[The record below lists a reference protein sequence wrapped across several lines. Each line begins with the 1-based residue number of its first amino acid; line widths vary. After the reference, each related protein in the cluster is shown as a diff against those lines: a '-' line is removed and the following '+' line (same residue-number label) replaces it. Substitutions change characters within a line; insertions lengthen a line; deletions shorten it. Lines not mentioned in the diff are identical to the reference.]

1 MVSPTTRETYLKN
14 ARSLERSFRRRGLS
28 RSPESYADEIGRRSA
43 KLHGS
48 SLRMYKRSAVFR
60 LESIGD
66 QAGADRLRA
75 LLDELSLETGKRKR
89 LVRRV
94 PDALAACLLDQLGMR
109 RTAIAKRTRDLLLA
123 TMVTGLRPIEWGS
136 AVLIGDVLTVR
147 NAKFKE
153 GERANGAVRELE
165 LLESVTPAER
175 SAIERTIAAFTKS
188 PYASQRPNVSVAFK
202 EALGAAIRQA
212 GVSKWF
218 YRLRVYDFRHQFSAD
233 AKASWGVGEG
243 MVAAAM
249 GHAVEETA
257 IQHYGRAK
265 HGSSRSKVQPSS
277 SSIAKVR
284 RLYAPE
290 RSRPSQPPV
299 RQSNSPAN
307 GGR

>member
-1 MVSPTTRETYLKN
+1 MVSSTTRETYLKN
-14 ARSLERSFRRRGLS
+14 ARSLERSFRRRGLP
-28 RSPESYADEIGRRSA
+28 RSPESYADEIERRSA

-66 QAGADRLRA
+66 QRGANRLRA
-75 LLDELSLETGKRKR
+75 LLDALSLETGKRRR

-94 PDALAACLLDQLGMR
+94 PDALAAALLEQLGTR
-109 RTAIAKRTRDLLLA
+109 GTAIAGRTGDLLIA

-136 AVLIGDVLTVR
+136 AALIGDILTVR

-165 LLESVTPAER
+165 LLDTVTPAER
-175 SAIERTIAAFTKS
+175 SAIERTIAAFRQS

-202 EALGAAIRQA
+202 EALGAAIRQS

-249 GHAVEETA
+249 GHAVEDTA

-265 HGSSRSKVQPSS
+265 HGSSRSKVQPSAA
-277 SSIAKVR
+277 SIAKVR
-284 RLYAPE
+284 RLYVPE
-290 RSRPSQPPV
+290 RSAPSQ
-299 RQSNSPAN
+299 SPAPSSNGPNN